1 MPLSP
6 LRLRLL
12 VASLLTVSFLG
23 ALDHTVVATSLAT
36 IAGDLGAVEQ
46 MSWVIVAYTLA
57 STVVLPVLGK
67 LADLTGA
74 RLIFLSSLVLFLV
87 ASLLCGFAQDITQL
101 TLARIGQG
109 IGSAGLHLMPQTI
122 IGEVT
127 TPRERPRI
135 LSIIGAAFPVA
146 ILVGPLA
153 GGLITD
159 AWGWRWVFWI
169 NIPVGLIALALA
181 VVAVPHIAG
190 RSGRRFD
197 LAGAVVLGISV
208 TAFVLAAGW
217 ASSGAPLGAGA
228 VVVAALVAI
237 LGIAVF
243 IAIELRV
250 SEPLVP
256 LRHFTQRT
264 IVVCI
269 VLSTV
274 IGVGLF
280 SVVSYVPTYIQMAY
294 RASATVSGLV
304 PIATVFGMLVST
316 LVTGWL
322 ASRSGRYRVFPLFG
336 TSAAAIGLLIM
347 AVLPS
352 GLPLWVP
359 MLAMGLVG
367 IGTGSFMNIII
378 AVAQSAAPR
387 ADTGSVTATVSLVRQ
402 IGSTAATAVVGG
414 LIGAG
419 VSAGLPAALDAATL
433 TPAAVHAASPAV
445 QAQVA
450 ALYSSVMA
458 PIFIGLAVA
467 YAIGIVAALLLP
479 DGRLSDQLEPAVPR
493 AAEAAAA

>member
-6 LRLRLL
+6 WRLRLL
-12 VASLLTVSFLG
+12 IASRLTVSFLG

-36 IAGDLGAVEQ
+36 ITGELGAVQQ
-46 MSWVIVAYTLA
+46 MSWVIVSYTLA
-57 STVVLPVLGK
+57 STVLLPVLGK
-67 LADLTGA
+67 LADLAGA
-74 RLIFLSSLVLFLV
+74 RLVFLASLVLFLI

-101 TLARIGQG
+101 TLARIAQG

-135 LSIIGAAFPVA
+135 LSIIGAAFPIA
-146 ILVGPLA
+146 ILVGPIV
-153 GGLITD
+153 GGVITD

-181 VVAVPHIAG
+181 VVAVPHIPG

-197 LAGAVVLGISV
+197 LAGAIALGTSV
-208 TAFVLAAGW
+208 TAAVLAAGW
-217 ASSGAPLGAGA
+217 ASSGGGPTASA
-228 VVVAALVAI
+228 VVIAALAAI
-237 LGIAVF
+237 VGIAAF

-256 LRHFTQRT
+256 LRHFADRT
-264 IVVCI
+264 ILVCV

-280 SVVSYVPTYIQMAY
+280 SVVSYVPTFIQMAY
-294 RASATVSGLV
+294 STSATVSGLV
-304 PIATVFGMLVST
+304 PIATVMGMLVST

-322 ASRSGRYRVFPLFG
+322 ASRSGRYRVFPLIG
-336 TSAAAIGLLIM
+336 TSGAAVGLVIM
-347 AVLPS
+347 AFLPS
-352 GLPLWVP
+352 GVPLWAP

-367 IGTGSFMNIII
+367 IGTGAFMNIIV

-387 ADTGSVTATVSLVRQ
+387 EDTGSVTATVSLVRQ
-402 IGSTAATAVVGG
+402 IGSTVATAVVGG

-419 VSAGLPAALDAATL
+419 VTAGLPASLDAATL
-433 TPAAVHAASPAV
+433 TPQAVSRASAAA
-445 QAQVA
+445 QTQVA
-450 ALYSSVMA
+450 ELYSSVMA

-467 YAIGIVAALLLP
+467 YAVGVVASLLLP
-479 DGRLSDQLEPAVPR
+479 NGRLSDHLEVPVSR
-493 AAEAAAA
+493 AAEAATA